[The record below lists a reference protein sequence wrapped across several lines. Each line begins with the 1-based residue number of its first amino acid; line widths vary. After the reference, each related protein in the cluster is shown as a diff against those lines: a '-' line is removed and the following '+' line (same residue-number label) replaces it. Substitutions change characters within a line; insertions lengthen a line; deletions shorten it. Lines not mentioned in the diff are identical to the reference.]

1 MTSRAALLAA
11 ALLIFFPMQ
20 DSDASATQVETLL
33 SEIQSL
39 KEQISNTEAELLQ
52 EGADKN
58 ALEEEI
64 SGFQQEIKDKTKAA
78 HEQIAKL
85 DEQGADTT
93 ESKKQLIAATGQVSS
108 DILNP
113 SVAVSLLASATA
125 AAKNWVVEEGP
136 SLLAKTLTF
145 LVILLIFWFLSRI
158 AKRIVRKIVRASRLQ
173 VSELL
178 ERFFVNIVG
187 NLVFILGILMAL
199 SLAGVEIGP
208 LLAGLG
214 VAGFIVGFALQDTL
228 GNFASGVMILLYRPY
243 DVGDFIEVAAVTGK
257 VADMNLVSTKVLT
270 PDNQTLIIP
279 NSKIWGGVIR
289 NISTGAGP

>member
-158 AKRIVRKIVRASRLQ
+158 AKRIVRKICSSRH
-173 VSELL
+173 
-178 ERFFVNIVG
+178 
-187 NLVFILGILMAL
+187 
-199 SLAGVEIGP
+199 
-208 LLAGLG
+208 
-214 VAGFIVGFALQDTL
+214 
-228 GNFASGVMILLYRPY
+228 
-243 DVGDFIEVAAVTGK
+243 
-257 VADMNLVSTKVLT
+257 
-270 PDNQTLIIP
+270 
-279 NSKIWGGVIR
+279 
-289 NISTGAGP
+289 